1 MFDAISQ
8 QRGAHEIG
16 PKRCQ
21 FKGVKH
27 GSFGGKHLDDTTADT
42 PALAARESAVVQRDS
57 DGEFTALYVLQ
68 TDFNEPVEDIFAAA
82 RGLWVAGDATL

>member
-8 QRGAHEIG
+8 QRGAHEVG

-27 GSFGGKHLDDTTADT
+27 GSFGGKHLNDTTA
-42 PALAARESAVVQRDS
+42 LAAGESAVVQRDS

-68 TDFNEPVEDIFAAA
+68 TDFDEPVEDIFATV